1 MASCLVAFGRF
12 CGVLHAG
19 VRLRPAHTFRIA
31 QCIDR
36 AWLNPVSGGVVG
48 NSALQIRRRQ
58 AKSALL
64 VPELNVTLNGIPYP
78 QLRRVEPSP
87 AQVSLDPT
95 LFKSCSGAVL
105 LDVLVRIRRRVSS
118 RQRRSRCF
126 CLRFRGASANAWK
139 RIVCGVVWVPGC
151 VWSWQEPST
160 VDWKAGGAD
169 PPGMPEFLEHTAIHL
184 FRATAVGE
192 KWYAPMSHA

>member
-64 VPELNVTLNGIPYP
+64 VPELNVTLNGIPYLSAP
-78 QLRRVEPSP
+78 PRRTLPPHKSAWTQPFSRVALGRSCWTFLSVSGGESRADRGGPDVSACVFGVRLRMPGSGLCVELSGSLG
-87 AQVSLDPT
+87 VS
-95 LFKSCSGAVL
+95 
-105 LDVLVRIRRRVSS
+105 
-118 RQRRSRCF
+118 
-126 CLRFRGASANAWK
+126 
-139 RIVCGVVWVPGC
+139 GVGRN
-151 VWSWQEPST
+151 Q
-160 VDWKAGGAD
+160 
-169 PPGMPEFLEHTAIHL
+169 
-184 FRATAVGE
+184 
-192 KWYAPMSHA
+192 AP